1 MSSSFCTL
9 TQWVRLH
16 FSFEEARTWEG
27 RQAGPGHR
35 LFIGGLKPGSLT
47 CNDPGLKNKSDREQ
61 KPQTRRKNALRP
73 EFRLSSLRVPALPFQ
88 VDSHF
93 CYCGISC
100 HGLPRGTQVWRKKEV
115 KNKGSPSVLGFRS
128 SLFLCSNQNQKVSS
142 AFLCPSPVHTS
153 GFQAVLSSAGG
164 RTHGKM
170 CSNHHQFGGTWNPG
184 SSPPHPTPGFTCW
197 YLLFR
202 DNK

>member
-1 MSSSFCTL
+1 MAGLHLLGASLSSQVPWIRSSSALQDSVRPDARAPPLLASPELQLYSTLTTQGVSWLTQGPGQFLEGQGLMSSSFCTL

-115 KNKGSPSVLGFRS
+115 KKQGESQ
-128 SLFLCSNQNQKVSS
+128 CSR
-142 AFLCPSPVHTS
+142 F
-153 GFQAVLSSAGG
+153 
-164 RTHGKM
+164 
-170 CSNHHQFGGTWNPG
+170 
-184 SSPPHPTPGFTCW
+184 
-197 YLLFR
+197 
-202 DNK
+202 